1 MANILVGRRPLNI
14 DEKKTERVY
23 IRLTKMQKKELLN
36 EAKNL
41 GFSSLTAL
49 LLNKIY
55 TKISTKNTPQL
66 SLEQFTIIEKS
77 QKEISRIASNINQVT
92 KKINSL
98 SSSENDIKAFVFNLN
113 KIRENMDEI
122 AIEQSNI
129 YKILD
134 EISAA
139 RFNR

>member
-1 MANILVGRRPLNI
+1 MANILAGRRPLNI
-14 DEKKTERVY
+14 DEKKTERVH
-23 IRLTKMQKKELLN
+23 IRLTKKQKKELLN

-49 LLNKIY
+49 LLDKIY

-66 SLEQFTIIEKS
+66 SLEQFTVIEKS

-98 SSSENDIKAFVFNLN
+98 SSGENDIKAFVFNLN

>member
-14 DEKKTERVY
+14 DEKKTERVH
-23 IRLTKMQKKELLN
+23 IRLTKKQKYDLIN
-36 EAKNL
+36 EAKSL

-49 LLNKIY
+49 LLDKIY
-55 TKISTKNTPQL
+55 TKISIKKSPQL

-77 QKEISRIASNINQVT
+77 QREISRLSSNINQVT
-92 KKINSL
+92 KKINSI
-98 SSSENDIKAFVFNLN
+98 SSGENDIKAFVFNLN
-113 KIRENMDEI
+113 KIRESMNEI
-122 AIEQSNI
+122 AEEQEKI

-134 EISAA
+134 DISAE

>member
-14 DEKKTERVY
+14 DEKKTERVH

-49 LLNKIY
+49 LLDKIY
-55 TKISTKNTPQL
+55 TKISTKNTSQL

-92 KKINSL
+92 KKINSF
-98 SSSENDIKAFVFNLN
+98 SSGENDIKAFVFNLN